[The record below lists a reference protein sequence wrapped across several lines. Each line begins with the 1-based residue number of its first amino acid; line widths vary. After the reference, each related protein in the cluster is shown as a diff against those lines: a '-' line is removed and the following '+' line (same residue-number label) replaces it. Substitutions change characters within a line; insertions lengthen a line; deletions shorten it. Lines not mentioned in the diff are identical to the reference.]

1 MGIASF
7 SQQTVNAAIAAP
19 VGSGNFII
27 NGAFDIAQK
36 GNSINYVSPTIYTLD
51 RFWANG
57 FGTGQPFTVSRH
69 TTNPPQNFRYF
80 MRITQTSSNGTNLNI
95 GQPLETDTVIGLR
108 GARVTASFWVRVVNN
123 FTNPWSFNASFS
135 NSLIDSSLA
144 PGVSGG
150 QAIADA
156 TIAIANISSWVF
168 YQKSFTIPSDATSF
182 AIAFSSGNSVANGA
196 VIEITGIQLELGSVA
211 TPFRR
216 NAPSIQAELA
226 ACQRYYVRHSA
237 TTSSGWFS
245 PFGSGFS
252 TAQANLV
259 MPLLVTMRTKPSS
272 VEFANLELSDFS
284 TETTITNVL
293 VSVNSNQSSALLV
306 CAVASG
312 LTQFRPYA
320 LQATNSSGFI
330 GLSAELL

>member
-1 MGIASF
+1 MGISTF
-7 SQQTVNAAIAAP
+7 SQQTVNTGLAGP

-27 NGAFDIAQK
+27 NGAFDIAQR

-108 GARVTASFWVRVVNN
+108 GATVTASFWAKVVTN
-123 FTNPWSFNASFS
+123 FTNPWTFS
-135 NSLIDSSLA
+135 AVSSNTLIDSSVA
-144 PGVSGG
+144 PGTSGVTTVSNSSL
-150 QAIADA
+150 
-156 TIAIANISSWVF
+156 TIANVSSWVF
-168 YQKSFTIPSDATSF
+168 YQKSFIVPSNATSF
-182 AIAFSSGNSVANGA
+182 AIMFGSGNSVANGA

-226 ACQRYYVRHSA
+226 ACQRYYYRRTA
-237 TTSSGWFS
+237 TVSQEMLITGYQ
-245 PFGSGFS
+245 PANTNIFS
-252 TAQANLV
+252 TWHHPQ
-259 MPLLVTMRTKPSS
+259 PLRATPSFS
-272 VEFANLELSDFS
+272 AFGGTWSPLNSPSDIVILAS
-284 TETTITNVL
+284 GQNAISAYIT
-293 VSVNSNQSSALLV
+293 VNPSISNANQSSRIS
-306 CAVASG
+306 AVGA
-312 LTQFRPYA
+312 FYEV
-320 LQATNSSGFI
+320 
-330 GLSAELL
+330 SAEL